1 MVPFLHTLYPTFQ
14 PIAPSYPLSHPISFL
29 QSFFTLNSSPLSLS
43 HFFPLTFSFH
53 FFSSIDDSKLSQIP
67 ALTLLPL
74 PTPLQKTISPDSQK
88 LPPICTYST
97 PKRACQTFLPLYR
110 SLPDSPLLTTSSSPL
125 LYFYTF
131 LPSPIFL
138 SPYPSLSKFQ
148 SQGHSTRYINL
159 FPHPKLMYVSL
170 PLSFSL
176 NPSLPL
182 LDFLSLPHAFFFLLI
197 LPRLPISS
205 ITSKGHVCKVD

>member
-1 MVPFLHTLYPTFQ
+1 MGPFLHTLYPIFQ

-43 HFFPLTFSFH
+43 HLVPLSLSTFF
-53 FFSSIDDSKLSQIP
+53 
-67 ALTLLPL
+67 
-74 PTPLQKTISPDSQK
+74 LQ
-88 LPPICTYST
+88 ST
-97 PKRACQTFLPLYR
+97 TANFPR
-110 SLPDSPLLTTSSSPL
+110 SPLLHYSPYRPHSRKQFPLQYVPILLPKEPARLSFPSTGLYQTLPSEQLPPL
-125 LYFYTF
+125 LYSLPTF

-138 SPYPSLSKFQ
+138 SPYPSFSKFQ